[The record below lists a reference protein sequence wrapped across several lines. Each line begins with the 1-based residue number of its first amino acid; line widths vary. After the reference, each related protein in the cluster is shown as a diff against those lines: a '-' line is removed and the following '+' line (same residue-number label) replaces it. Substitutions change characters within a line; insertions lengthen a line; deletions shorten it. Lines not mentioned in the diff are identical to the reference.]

1 MACKSCL
8 ERRKKL
14 QALRDAKKLKRQSA
28 QAAAIG
34 AVLAVTEAAG
44 KVLGINGEEDNEQLG
59 RENQESGEGAGG
71 STE

>member
-1 MACKSCL
+1 MPCKSCL
-8 ERRKKL
+8 ERRKRL
-14 QALRDAKKLKRQSA
+14 QSLRDAKKLKRQGA

-59 RENQESGEGAGG
+59 PKDKERSSGTSSSPE
-71 STE
+71 

>member
-1 MACKSCL
+1 MACKSCA

-14 QALRDAKKLKRQSA
+14 QVLRDAKKLKRQGA

-44 KVLGINGEEDNEQLG
+44 KVLGINGEEETDG
-59 RENQESGEGAGG
+59 RRNVTGYGEEDRGQG
-71 STE
+71 